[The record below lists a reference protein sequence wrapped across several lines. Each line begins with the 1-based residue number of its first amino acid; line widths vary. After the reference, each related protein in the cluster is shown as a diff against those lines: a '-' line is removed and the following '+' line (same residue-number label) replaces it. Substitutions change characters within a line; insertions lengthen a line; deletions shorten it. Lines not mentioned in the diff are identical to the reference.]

1 MQVAGYGQHTNNTI
15 PSAIRWALVE
25 RLNRTLINMLSLAVT
40 DQQASWENHLPT
52 VCMAY
57 NTSVQTTTRHT
68 PFFLMFGRQARLP
81 VDIMFG
87 SPTPVPTPTTDY
99 VQNLKE
105 TLEKSY
111 QLARVRMGLSL
122 KRQKDLYDQR
132 IHGHPYQPGDLVWLH
147 CPAVPKGCSKKLYRP
162 WKGPFRVLRSI
173 GNTTYHIKDVKSPRK
188 KVYVHFNRLKPYSG
202 YEQQATNTTSG
213 APRPA
218 TVENPDLYSAST
230 SGLASHIART

>member
-1 MQVAGYGQHTNNTI
+1 
-15 PSAIRWALVE
+15 
-25 RLNRTLINMLSLAVT
+25 
-40 DQQASWENHLPT
+40 
-52 VCMAY
+52 
-57 NTSVQTTTRHT
+57 
-68 PFFLMFGRQARLP
+68 
-81 VDIMFG
+81 MFG

-162 WKGPFRVLRSI
+162 WKGPFRVLRTI

-202 YEQQATNTTSG
+202 YEQQATNTTSC
-213 APRPA
+213 APHPP
-218 TVENPDLYSAST
+218 TVENPDLNTRSPPV
-230 SGLASHIART
+230 GSHLTLLEPDVNIQVPPPVSRGNSSVQPLPVSNPQAGRYPQRSRRPPGYYHNHV

>member
-40 DQQASWENHLPT
+40 DQQASWENHFPT

-57 NTSVQTTTRHT
+57 NTSVQATTRHT
-68 PFFLMFGRQARLP
+68 LFFLMFGRQARLP

-87 SPTPVPTPTTDY
+87 SPMPVPTPTTDY

-111 QLARVRMGLSL
+111 QLASSVRRISMTNTFMVTRTNPAILCGYTVQLS
-122 KRQKDLYDQR
+122 QKD
-132 IHGHPYQPGDLVWLH
+132 
-147 CPAVPKGCSKKLYRP
+147 A
-162 WKGPFRVLRSI
+162 LRSSI
-173 GNTTYHIKDVKSPRK
+173 DHGR
-188 KVYVHFNRLKPYSG
+188 
-202 YEQQATNTTSG
+202 
-213 APRPA
+213 
-218 TVENPDLYSAST
+218 DLFE
-230 SGLASHIART
+230 